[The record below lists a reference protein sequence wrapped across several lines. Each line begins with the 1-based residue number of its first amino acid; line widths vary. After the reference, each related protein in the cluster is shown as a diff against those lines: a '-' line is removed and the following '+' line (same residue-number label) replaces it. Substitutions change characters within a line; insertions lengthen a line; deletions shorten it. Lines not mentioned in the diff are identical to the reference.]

1 MMHGTGEPIIQTFGL
16 TKNFKSKL
24 AVENLSLTVYRG
36 DIYAFLGQN
45 GAGKSTTIKMLLGLL
60 YPTQG
65 YAKILNAKVPGEL
78 SKVLPKMGVV
88 TESPAFYPY
97 LTGEENLRI
106 YARLLGI
113 KKEKKIRDVLNMVN
127 LLGIR
132 QNFSEYSQGMKQ
144 RLALALA
151 LLNDPELLILDEP
164 TNGLDPQGMYEIK
177 SIIKDL
183 NREGVTIFLSSHI
196 LSEVQEMATRVG
208 VIHKGKLIAE
218 GAVDELLTFGDRL
231 TLMASPRE
239 LVLNVLRENSIV
251 KDFTEDGDKFLV
263 YVDKENI
270 SKLNRELVN
279 AGIDV
284 FALIPVRSTLEDFFI
299 SITGE
304 NNHVVDRTLQAL

>member
-1 MMHGTGEPIIQTFGL
+1 MYGAGEPVIQTFGL
-16 TKNFKSKL
+16 TKNFKGRL
-24 AVENLSLTVYRG
+24 AVENLSLTVYKG

-65 YAKILNAKVPGEL
+65 YAKILDAKVPGEL
-78 SKVLPKMGVV
+78 SKVLPKIGVV

-106 YARLLGI
+106 YAKLLGI
-113 KKEKKIRDVLNMVN
+113 RSEKRVKDILGKVN
-127 LLGIR
+127 LLGVR
-132 QNFSEYSQGMKQ
+132 QKFSEYSQGMRQ

-151 LLNDPELLILDEP
+151 LLNNPEVLILDEP

-177 SIIKDL
+177 SIIRDL

-218 GAVDELLTFGDRL
+218 GSVNELLTFGDRV
-231 TLMASPRE
+231 TLMASPKE
-239 LVLNVLRENSIV
+239 LVLNVLKGNSIV
-251 KDFTEDGDKFLV
+251 KDFTEDDDKFLI
-263 YVDKENI
+263 YVDRENI
-270 SKLNRELVN
+270 CRLNRELVN
-279 AGIDV
+279 AGVDV

-304 NNHVVDRTLQAL
+304 NDHVADRTLQAL

>member
-1 MMHGTGEPIIQTFGL
+1 MYGTGEPIIQTFGL
-16 TKNFKSKL
+16 TKSFKNKL

-65 YAKILNAKVPGEL
+65 YAKILYAKVPGEL
-78 SKVLPKMGVV
+78 SRVLPKIGVV

-106 YARLLGI
+106 YAKLLGI
-113 KKEKKIRDVLNMVN
+113 RSEKRIKDILSKVN
-127 LLGIR
+127 LLGVK
-132 QNFSEYSQGMKQ
+132 QQFSEYSQGMKQ

-177 SIIKDL
+177 NIIKDL
-183 NREGVTIFLSSHI
+183 NRDGVTIFLSSHI

-208 VIHKGKLIAE
+208 VIHRGRLIAE
-218 GAVDELLTFGDRL
+218 GSVDELLTFGDRL

-239 LVLNVLRENSIV
+239 LVLNVLKENPLV
-251 KDFTEDGDKFLV
+251 KGFTEDGDKFLI

-270 SKLNRELVN
+270 SRLNKELVN
-279 AGIDV
+279 SGIDV

-304 NNHVVDRTLQAL
+304 NDYASNRTLQTF

>member
-1 MMHGTGEPIIQTFGL
+1 MYGTGEPVIQTFGL
-16 TKNFKSKL
+16 TKNFKGKL

-65 YAKILNAKVPGEL
+65 YAKVLYAKVPGEL
-78 SKVLPKMGVV
+78 SKVLPKIGVV

-106 YARLLGI
+106 YAKLLGI
-113 KKEKKIRDVLNMVN
+113 RSEKKIRDVLSKVN
-127 LLGIR
+127 LLGVK
-132 QNFSEYSQGMKQ
+132 QKFSEYSQGMKQ

-177 SIIKDL
+177 NMIKDL
-183 NREGVTIFLSSHI
+183 NREGVTIFLSSHL

-208 VIHKGKLIAE
+208 VIHRGRLIAE
-218 GAVDELLTFGDRL
+218 GSVDELLTFGDRL

-239 LVLNVLRENSIV
+239 LVLNVLKENSMV
-251 KDFTEDGDKFLV
+251 KGFNEDGDKFLV
-263 YVDKENI
+263 YVDKEHI
-270 SKLNRELVN
+270 SRLNRELVN

-299 SITGE
+299 GITGE
-304 NNHVVDRTLQAL
+304 NNYASNRTLQTL